1 MIDIKTAKRKYKV
14 DIDGNSTGVV
24 TCVEITN
31 QDDTKNIVPVDNDNT
46 DYQIYL
52 EWIADGN
59 TPDQEI

>member
-1 MIDIKTAKRKYKV
+1 MINIKTAKRKYNV

-31 QDDTKNIVPVDNDNT
+31 QDDTKNIVPVANDNM

-59 TPDQEI
+59 TPE

>member
-14 DIDGNSTGVV
+14 DIDGVSTGEV

-31 QDDTKNIVPVDNDNT
+31 QDDTKNIVPVDENNM
-46 DYQIYL
+46 DYQTYL

-59 TPDQEI
+59 TPE